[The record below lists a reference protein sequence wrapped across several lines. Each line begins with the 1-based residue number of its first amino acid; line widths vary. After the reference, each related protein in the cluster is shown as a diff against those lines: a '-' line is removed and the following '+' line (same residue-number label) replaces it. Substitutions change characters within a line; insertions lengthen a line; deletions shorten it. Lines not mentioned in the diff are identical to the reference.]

1 MRITNMSNGYEF
13 ELSDGTIL
21 QVVPN
26 EGVSECSV
34 SNGDTK
40 IEINTATLSF
50 KTVPAK
56 NKAFGSVPAVVR
68 FEQKELT
75 VGDCAVPI
83 TSNEKDQPHIIRTC
97 SICNGRY
104 CCATNGCV
112 NCGCG
117 WVCDR

>member
-1 MRITNMSNGYEF
+1 MSKGYEF

-26 EGVSECSV
+26 DGVSECSV
-34 SNGDTK
+34 SFGDTK
-40 IEINTATLSF
+40 IDIITDKFSF
-50 KTVPAK
+50 KTVSP
-56 NKAFGSVPAVVR
+56 NNQAFGSALAVVR

-75 VGDCAVPI
+75 VEECSDSL
-83 TSNEKDQPHIIRTC
+83 TSNEKDQPHIMRTC
-97 SICNGRY
+97 SDCNGRY
-104 CCATNGCV
+104 CCATNGCI